1 MEQEENVTPIS
12 EVEFEARHAKEL
24 EKAKEK
30 EEKAEIRFD
39 NQIKKLEYQRKIRQM
54 DMETNLKIK
63 QRQDFMK
70 QNYKKSVD
78 GSTSGAIYDGK

>member
-1 MEQEENVTPIS
+1 
-12 EVEFEARHAKEL
+12 
-24 EKAKEK
+24 
-30 EEKAEIRFD
+30 
-39 NQIKKLEYQRKIRQM
+39 M

-78 GSTSGAIYDGK
+78 GSTSGAIYDGKQIVETIIILIIQQIQP

>member
-1 MEQEENVTPIS
+1 MPKNQ
-12 EVEFEARHAKEL
+12 
-24 EKAKEK
+24 
-30 EEKAEIRFD
+30 KAEIRFD

-54 DMETNLKIK
+54 NMETNLKIK

-78 GSTSGAIYDGK
+78 GSTSGAIYDGKQIVFMI